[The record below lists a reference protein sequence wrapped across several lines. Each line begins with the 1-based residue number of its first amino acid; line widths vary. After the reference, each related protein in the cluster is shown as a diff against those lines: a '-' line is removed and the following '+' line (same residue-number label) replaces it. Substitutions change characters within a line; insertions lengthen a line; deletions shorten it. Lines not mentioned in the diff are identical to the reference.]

1 MGEIL
6 EQSICSL
13 QTRLSVSVYPVR
25 FSCPLYLSL
34 SLSLKHYG
42 EKILSLFNMREMGS
56 VSCWTRREE
65 RTKPSWLHLTAFAAN
80 ALCSSFLVQR
90 TQSPTSQWLVP
101 LLPHS
106 LGLNTLLLDLLIPQ
120 VQAQHPPPG
129 RAWHQVG
136 VKSRSRTE
144 AWRGPGQRW
153 NPEMGRLGRGEWK

>member
-1 MGEIL
+1 MGRVALKAPAVLSQMGEIL

-13 QTRLSVSVYPVR
+13 QARLSVSVYPVH
-25 FSCPLYLSL
+25 FSCPLYL

-65 RTKPSWLHLTAFAAN
+65 RTKPSWLHLTAFSAN

-101 LLPHS
+101 LPPHS
-106 LGLNTLLLDLLIPQ
+106 LGLNTLLLDLPILQI
-120 VQAQHPPPG
+120 QAQHPSPG
-129 RAWHQVG
+129 SVWHPVG
-136 VKSRSRTE
+136 VKSGSRTE
-144 AWRGPGQRW
+144 AWRGPGQR
-153 NPEMGRLGRGEWK
+153 

>member
-1 MGEIL
+1 MGRVALKAPAVRWERFWSKASALCKHVCLFLCIL
-6 EQSICSL
+6 CIFL
-13 QTRLSVSVYPVR
+13 AL
-25 FSCPLYLSL
+25 FI

-65 RTKPSWLHLTAFAAN
+65 RKKPSWLHLTAFSAN

-106 LGLNTLLLDLLIPQ
+106 LGLNILLLDMLILQ
-120 VQAQHPPPG
+120 VQARHPSPG
-129 RAWHQVG
+129 RVWHQGG
-136 VKSRSRTE
+136 VKSSSRTE
-144 AWRGPGQRW
+144 AWRGPGQR
-153 NPEMGRLGRGEWK
+153 